1 MFDITNLTDEFFVAL
16 NPEEILEIKEL
27 TTDEKIECFK
37 FFLTSEVI
45 TNVSVISNL
54 YLLIDGISN
63 IDEDMDNDERIFF
76 SSLEEYVDIKLSIRK
91 EIDEFNIKL
100 LQYYL
105 GVIEGIDVTLDE
117 LKVHIPNTHFN
128 LMSLVTVN
136 LISKL
141 ILKYLTRIDA
151 SKVKPVFN
159 ANDLYTK
166 INNPDSLIFGFLQ
179 SLTGEVEH
187 K

>member
-16 NPEEILEIKEL
+16 NPEEVLEIKEL

-76 SSLEEYVDIKLSIRK
+76 NSLEEYVDIVVSCIEILPPNVVIHRLTGDGDKNTLIEPKWSLNKKVVLNSINK
-91 EIDEFNIKL
+91 EFINRDTFQGK
-100 LQYYL
+100 
-105 GVIEGIDVTLDE
+105 
-117 LKVHIPNTHFN
+117 F
-128 LMSLVTVN
+128 
-136 LISKL
+136 
-141 ILKYLTRIDA
+141 LKY
-151 SKVKPVFN
+151 
-159 ANDLYTK
+159 
-166 INNPDSLIFGFLQ
+166 
-179 SLTGEVEH
+179 
-187 K
+187 

>member
-1 MFDITNLTDEFFVAL
+1 M
-16 NPEEILEIKEL
+16 
-27 TTDEKIECFK
+27 
-37 FFLTSEVI
+37 
-45 TNVSVISNL
+45 
-54 YLLIDGISN
+54 LIDGISN

-136 LISKL
+136 LISNLCL
-141 ILKYLTRIDA
+141 ILNQNRC
-151 SKVKPVFN
+151 F
-159 ANDLYTK
+159 
-166 INNPDSLIFGFLQ
+166 
-179 SLTGEVEH
+179 
-187 K
+187 